1 MINQMAS
8 GSQTTIQ
15 LPSSRSSIGSIV
27 RDGLLFDPK
36 NWTTLMTTPNINQIL
51 ETIDRLFKTL
61 NDRQVSYVLVG
72 GIAML
77 SYIQGRNT
85 QDIDLIIARSDSVS
99 IGLLIST
106 ENKDFAQASYEG
118 VRVDLLLNQN
128 KLFKKI
134 QKDYSQVMQ
143 WGDHSVITA
152 TPEGLVILKLY
163 ALPLLYQQ
171 REFDRAAIYETDILQ
186 LVLNYQ
192 LKLEALLKLV
202 KPHVIESDL
211 EELGS
216 IVQDILGRLRRIERN
231 RTSS

>member
-8 GSQTTIQ
+8 GSQTIIQ
-15 LPSSRSSIGSIV
+15 SSSSYPSIGSIV

-36 NWTTLMTTPNINQIL
+36 NWTTLMTTPDINQIL

-85 QDIDLIIARSDSVS
+85 QDIDLIIARSDGVS
-99 IGLLIST
+99 IGLLINT

-143 WGDHSVITA
+143 WSDHSVITA

-163 ALPLLYQQ
+163 ALPLLYRQ

-202 KPHVIESDL
+202 KPYVIESDL

>member
-1 MINQMAS
+1 MIQ
-8 GSQTTIQ
+8 QTIANPLFI
-15 LPSSRSSIGSIV
+15 LPSIASVV

-36 NWTTLMTTPNINQIL
+36 NWTMLMATPDINQIL

-72 GIAML
+72 GVAML

-85 QDIDLIIARSDSVS
+85 QDIDLIMARSDGVN

-134 QKDYSQVMQ
+134 QKDYSQVME
-143 WGDHSVITA
+143 WGDHSVVTA

-163 ALPLLYQQ
+163 ALPSLYRQG
-171 REFDRAAIYETDILQ
+171 EFDRAAIYETDILQ

-192 LKLEALLKLV
+192 LKLEGLLKLV

-216 IVQDILGRLRRIERN
+216 IVQDILGRLRRMERN
-231 RTSS
+231 RPSS

>member
-85 QDIDLIIARSDSVS
+85 QDINLIIARSDGVS
-99 IGLLIST
+99 IRLLIST

-163 ALPLLYQQ
+163 ALPLLYRQ

>member
-1 MINQMAS
+1 MIQ
-8 GSQTTIQ
+8 QTLTTPLPI
-15 LPSSRSSIGSIV
+15 LPSIASIV

-36 NWTTLMTTPNINQIL
+36 NWTILMATPDINQIL

-85 QDIDLIIARSDSVS
+85 QDIDLIIARSDGVS

-143 WGDHSVITA
+143 WGDHSVVTA

-163 ALPLLYQQ
+163 ALPSLYRQG
-171 REFDRAAIYETDILQ
+171 EFDRAAIYETDILQ

-192 LKLEALLKLV
+192 LKLEELLKLV

-216 IVQDILGRLRRIERN
+216 IVQDILGRLRRMERN
-231 RTSS
+231 RPL

>member
-15 LPSSRSSIGSIV
+15 SPSSHPSIGSIV

-51 ETIDRLFKTL
+51 ETIDRLFRTL

-85 QDIDLIIARSDSVS
+85 QDIDLIIARSDGVS
-99 IGLLIST
+99 IGLLINT

-134 QKDYSQVMQ
+134 QKDYSQVM
-143 WGDHSVITA
+143 
-152 TPEGLVILKLY
+152 
-163 ALPLLYQQ
+163 
-171 REFDRAAIYETDILQ
+171 
-186 LVLNYQ
+186 
-192 LKLEALLKLV
+192 
-202 KPHVIESDL
+202 
-211 EELGS
+211 
-216 IVQDILGRLRRIERN
+216 
-231 RTSS
+231 

>member
-51 ETIDRLFKTL
+51 ETIDRLFRTL

-85 QDIDLIIARSDSVS
+85 QDIDLIIARSDGVS
-99 IGLLIST
+99 IGLLINT

-143 WGDHSVITA
+143 WSDHSVITA

-163 ALPLLYQQ
+163 ALPLLYRQ

-202 KPHVIESDL
+202 KPYVIESDL

>member
-8 GSQTTIQ
+8 GSQTTTQ

-36 NWTTLMTTPNINQIL
+36 NWTKLMTTPNINQIL

-85 QDIDLIIARSDSVS
+85 QDIDLIIARSNGVS

-143 WGDHSVITA
+143 WSDHSVITA

-163 ALPLLYQQ
+163 ALPLLYRQ

-202 KPHVIESDL
+202 KPYVIESDL

>member
-61 NDRQVSYVLVG
+61 NDRQVSYVLVC

-85 QDIDLIIARSDSVS
+85 QDIDLIIARSNGVS

-163 ALPLLYQQ
+163 ALPLLYRQ

>member
-15 LPSSRSSIGSIV
+15 SPSSHPSIGSIV

-51 ETIDRLFKTL
+51 ETIDRLFRTL

-85 QDIDLIIARSDSVS
+85 QDIDLIIARSDGVS

-163 ALPLLYQQ
+163 ALPLLYRQ

-216 IVQDILGRLRRIERN
+216 IVQDILGRLRRIEQN

>member
-1 MINQMAS
+1 MINQRAS

-51 ETIDRLFKTL
+51 ETIDRLFRTL

-85 QDIDLIIARSDSVS
+85 QDIDLIIARSDGVS
-99 IGLLIST
+99 IGLLINT

-143 WGDHSVITA
+143 WSDHSVITA

-163 ALPLLYQQ
+163 ALPLLYRQ

-202 KPHVIESDL
+202 KPYVIESDL